1 MNQLVFGWID
11 YLLFGS
17 LLGMS
22 LLIGVYFGFF
32 SKQDSVNEYLF
43 GGKTMG
49 YIPVATSILAR
60 LVSKII
66 TISLYYMFIK

>member
-1 MNQLVFGWID
+1 MNQLVFGLID

-17 LLGMS
+17 MLGMS
-22 LLIGVYFGFF
+22 LLIGVYFGFC

-49 YIPVATSILAR
+49 YLPVGTSIIAR
-60 LVSKII
+60 
-66 TISLYYMFIK
+66 